1 MRKRPQHRCFPV
13 KFEKFLRIPI
23 LKNMC
28 DWLLLLCGSCG
39 ASQVLH
45 WSKNTAGVEIL
56 VRVDHDFIDF
66 YRDSMKFY
74 LWFYNHFHNT
84 LRLFDVLPNFLYTT
98 SETMRDCY
106 LQTWHIRVASRTNE
120 LRLRKFFPTAS
131 SPPEGGHAY
140 TRKKRLSLVPSL
152 HAKIKIFLILEKSSS
167 KTETFAI
174 VRYFTRKPG
183 SVSDILWMIVAS
195 PPYPFHTLHCGEF
208 STQFPKTLFPKTKR
222 LYQCVKFYNMRNSI
236 KLFVE
241 NHIKG
246 ELHSNY
252 IFLYFVLF
260 GLEWDSVNLFTRMN
274 FFFLAKLTFEH
285 HLHKTYIWPFI
296 Y

>member
-98 SETMRDCY
+98 SETMRDYY
-106 LQTWHIRVASRTNE
+106 LQTWHIRVASRVAKQLQTE
-120 LRLRKFFPTAS
+120 DLRKLGNIREVTKSHRMIAQRPFPPPKWKPTPEEN
-131 SPPEGGHAY
+131 SP
-140 TRKKRLSLVPSL
+140 
-152 HAKIKIFLILEKSSS
+152 
-167 KTETFAI
+167 KTEI
-174 VRYFTRKPG
+174 
-183 SVSDILWMIVAS
+183 
-195 PPYPFHTLHCGEF
+195 
-208 STQFPKTLFPKTKR
+208 
-222 LYQCVKFYNMRNSI
+222 
-236 KLFVE
+236 
-241 NHIKG
+241 
-246 ELHSNY
+246 
-252 IFLYFVLF
+252 
-260 GLEWDSVNLFTRMN
+260 
-274 FFFLAKLTFEH
+274 
-285 HLHKTYIWPFI
+285 
-296 Y
+296 